1 MAAASVKKPLR
12 TQTSAEELHYLTA
25 ELKLAVQDRMEQT
38 CFDAIHEIDMTVSM
52 ALRMLPPEFRKMSIG
67 QALEIGVRPDASSR
81 WPAVA
86 AGGRGQE
93 APCRPA
99 NDAHGSE
106 KDINTPHKLQPSESC
121 EELTEKMRV
130 LQQGFNKLSTTAEEL
145 QEKDDELTV
154 ISHSSK
160 LDPAVSE
167 IVTSS
172 VKCLLARHETILSAR

>member
-81 WPAVA
+81 SWRPSVVHAVIVCSWQAHAKA
-86 AGGRGQE
+86 ASSQDQNVCNVTQRLGRRGGRQWQQE
-93 APCRPA
+93 GVAKKRPV
-99 NDAHGSE
+99 GR
-106 KDINTPHKLQPSESC
+106 Q
-121 EELTEKMRV
+121 
-130 LQQGFNKLSTTAEEL
+130 TTLMAAR
-145 QEKDDELTV
+145 K
-154 ISHSSK
+154 ISIRLISSSRRR
-160 LDPAVSE
+160 AAR
-167 IVTSS
+167 SS
-172 VKCLLARHETILSAR
+172 LRR